1 MYNEIIVFL
10 VYTHALT
17 MQRRITLL
25 SPPFPLA
32 CSGRLTSSVP
42 LGAYASELIYRAV
55 NSCLQVLCFD
65 LDPLLVNS
73 TNLWLVAYST
83 HRAGPIYP
91 NSGLHVEMAET
102 TYSSLVFFVNGSK
115 VFHSPVTVCRH
126 EYWYCIIH
134 IKRNEYS
141 SSFIAS
147 VRQDTC
153 MYVLWHF

>member
-1 MYNEIIVFL
+1 
-10 VYTHALT
+10 
-17 MQRRITLL
+17 MQQRITLL
-25 SPPFPLA
+25 SPLSPFNLRRLPAPVDWRVL
-32 CSGRLTSSVP
+32 SLWGR
-42 LGAYASELIYRAV
+42 IYRAV

-115 VFHSPVTVCRH
+115 VFHSSVTVCRH

-153 MYVLWHF
+153 IYMYVLWHFYVMVHVLNNSI